1 MTEIWSA
8 LSSEILQPPRTV
20 AEAVD
25 RLLLIMHDTE
35 RRAVASAEE
44 DELIEFHFFLG
55 VAIRNA
61 FGLHNPGSNLAVAC
75 GNGIHPDDASGVIF
89 RALWERLQ
97 DGEGK

>member
-8 LSSEILQPPRTV
+8 LSSEILRTPRTV
-20 AEAVD
+20 DEAVD
-25 RLLLIMHDTE
+25 RLLLIMNDTE
-35 RRAVASAEE
+35 RRAVAGAEE
-44 DELIEFHFFLG
+44 DELVEFHFCLG

-61 FGLHNPGSNLAVAC
+61 FGLHKPESELAAAC
-75 GNGIHPDDASGVIF
+75 GTGIHPDDASGVII